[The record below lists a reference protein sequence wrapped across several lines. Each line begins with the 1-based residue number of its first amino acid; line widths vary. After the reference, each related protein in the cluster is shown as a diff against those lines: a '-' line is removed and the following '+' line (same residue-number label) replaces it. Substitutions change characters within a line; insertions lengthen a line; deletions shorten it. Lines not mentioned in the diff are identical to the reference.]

1 MSTTGTT
8 GALDRLFLLQE
19 VLIEVHDKTEKRGRT
34 PEHLAHI
41 EAAYREA
48 LSQRDETERTLARAA
63 ERRRALESEILDL
76 NEKLKKYQSQLQT
89 VKTNREYGAL
99 LNELDVVKRDVRTR
113 EDEILALE
121 EAASLATSELERRN
135 EAFPG
140 EEAGYEEQMKEWR
153 AEQAVLSEEIA
164 KAEGQAKALRAELDN
179 RLLATFDRLA
189 RVRAGIAVAK
199 VDMVGPQTAACSACH
214 VRLRPQLLS
223 DLRLQ
228 RETVTCE
235 SCKRI
240 LYWAGA

>member
-1 MSTTGTT
+1 M
-8 GALDRLFLLQE
+8 
-19 VLIEVHDKTEKRGRT
+19 
-34 PEHLAHI
+34 
-41 EAAYREA
+41 
-48 LSQRDETERTLARAA
+48 
-63 ERRRALESEILDL
+63 
-76 NEKLKKYQSQLQT
+76 
-89 VKTNREYGAL
+89 KTNREYGAL

-121 EAASLATSELERRN
+121 ETSTAAGAELERRN
-135 EAFPG
+135 EAFPA

-153 AEQAVLSEEIA
+153 AEQALLTEEIA
-164 KAEGQAKALRAELDN
+164 KAEAQAKALREELDN
-179 RLLATFDRLA
+179 RLLSMFDRLS

-199 VDMVGPQTAACSACH
+199 VDMVGAQTAACSACH

>member
-1 MSTTGTT
+1 M
-8 GALDRLFLLQE
+8 LQE
-19 VLIEVHDKTEKRGRT
+19 VLIEVHQKTERRSRT

-41 EAAYREA
+41 EAAYRDA
-48 LSQRDETERTLARAA
+48 RQQREETEKTLARAG
-63 ERRRALESEILDL
+63 ERRKVLEGEIADL
-76 NEKLKKYQSQLQT
+76 NEKLRKYQGQLQT

-99 LNELDVVKRDVRTR
+99 LNEIDVVKRDVRTR

-121 EAASLATSELERRN
+121 EAATAALSELERRN
-135 EAFPG
+135 EAFPA
-140 EEAGYEEQMKEWR
+140 EEAGYEDQMKEWR
-153 AEQAVLSEEIA
+153 AEQAALSDEIA
-164 KAEGQAKALRAELDN
+164 RAEAKAKALREELDH
-179 RLLATFDRLA
+179 RLLATFDRLS

-199 VDMVGPQTAACSACH
+199 VDMVGPQTAACSVCH

-223 DLRLQ
+223 DLRLA